1 MPTPLTTI
9 VAAFDTDRDA
19 GRPLLGIVQGVS
31 PEAAALPGQED
42 VGPARSSRIVEPAAS
57 ADHRHQERMVGRL
70 EIADHPHTVEA
81 AVQKQQAAANPDL
94 GGLMQKVLQDR
105 LQGFAPGDR
114 GQCHGE
120 AVTVAD
126 DVERGVGVEVAGPAL
141 GLGAVD
147 LVGIMLRLAMIGDQ
161 DQIGGHALRAAT
173 QGPGQ
178 VVGQGGVEPC
188 CNSAKSGKVAMRAK
202 RTASS
207 EGASRRALQASES
220 EVIRAA
226 A

>member
-1 MPTPLTTI
+1 MLLAMPMPLTTI

-57 ADHRHQERMVGRL
+57 ADHRHQERMVGDPL

-94 GGLMQKVLQDR
+94 GGLMQKAIQDR

-147 LVGIMLRLAMIGDQ
+147 FVGVVLRLAMIYLTRPLVK
-161 DQIGGHALRAAT
+161 HLRIA
-173 QGPGQ
+173 
-178 VVGQGGVEPC
+178 
-188 CNSAKSGKVAMRAK
+188 
-202 RTASS
+202 
-207 EGASRRALQASES
+207 ES
-220 EVIRAA
+220 
-226 A
+226 